1 MEDFIIKKYKIALQ
15 SGIHVRTALTIL
27 KLVENFESRVF
38 IRKGGEEVGIDSPLG
53 ILALGIEQGDEIE
66 VRFVGPDREKLSEEF
81 DKLVENNFG
90 E

>member
-1 MEDFIIKKYKIALQ
+1 M
-15 SGIHVRTALTIL
+15 RTALTIL